1 MTNILKI
8 NHKARTIVMDR
19 TFEKNASVVG
29 SDEYNLLQSARK
41 DYPKYRVNRRQIKK
55 NKNKKS
61 YSGLTYE
68 FMENYILSH
77 NNADAIY
84 AEYLELRL
92 IAQCHSISY
101 PQIKKWFL
109 NTYKEVADFG
119 KFSND
124 SDDSPET
131 NASSEKVTDIKKNTT
146 HNDAA

>member
-77 NNADAIY
+77 DNADAIY

-119 KFSND
+119 KFSNK
-124 SDDSPET
+124 SDDVPET
-131 NASSEKVTDIKKNTT
+131 NASSEKVTDIKETT